1 MAIAVR
7 VRVPPSA
14 PVRKIRVTEM
24 SVTLFCWLFSL
35 LWYGRRF
42 FLLSPPQDDG
52 CCPKSGG
59 FLFSSGGWWIRP
71 GVLVAI
77 EWPQGCASW
86 ATQES
91 YRHPQQYEAS
101 PIASPLLGDQ
111 NRGAFFSFLSGQAPL
126 ASARHVLAGNS
137 LVRLGCPFQRG
148 QWASS

>member
-1 MAIAVR
+1 MSRIAS
-7 VRVPPSA
+7 PALGTSPQA
-14 PVRKIRVTEM
+14 RVTEM